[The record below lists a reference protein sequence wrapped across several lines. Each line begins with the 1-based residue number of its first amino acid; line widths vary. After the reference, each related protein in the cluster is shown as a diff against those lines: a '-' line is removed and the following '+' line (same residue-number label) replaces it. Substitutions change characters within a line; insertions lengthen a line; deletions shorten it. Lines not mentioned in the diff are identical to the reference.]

1 MNKHSQGL
9 IYGVLAYVLWG
20 VLPLYWKALSQASP
34 YEILANRGI
43 WALFFCIVILLYTK
57 QIKNTLL
64 ILKNSRTLWLLAVAS
79 GFLMIGWGV
88 YIWSVSENRIIE
100 SALGYYISPL
110 FSVAIGV
117 VTLGEKLRRLQWV
130 AVAFASIG
138 VVVLT
143 FNYGSLPW
151 IALAL
156 AGSWGLYSL
165 IKKHL
170 DLGSVETLSIETL
183 IFFLPCAIY
192 LGFLENK
199 GIAQLGHGVGI
210 SLLLFFGGVVTIVPL
225 LLFNSANTRLPL
237 STTGLLQYITPT
249 MVFFIGIFVNHE
261 DMSKG
266 KFIGF
271 IFIWVALIV
280 LGRDLVKSGG
290 ASDNRIA

>member
-9 IYGVLAYVLWG
+9 IYGVLAYLLWG
-20 VLPLYWKALSQASP
+20 VLPLYWKALNQASA

-57 QIKNTLL
+57 QIKNTFL
-64 ILKNSRTLWLLAVAS
+64 ILKNFQTLRLLAAAS
-79 GFLMIGWGV
+79 GFLMINWGV
-88 YIWSVSENRIIE
+88 YIWSVSENRVIE

-110 FSVAIGV
+110 VSVAIGV
-117 VTLGEKLRRLQWV
+117 VTLGEKLYRAQWI
-130 AVAFASIG
+130 AVACAGIG
-138 VVVLT
+138 VVILT

-165 IKKHL
+165 IKKQL
-170 DLGSVETLSIETL
+170 NLGSVETLSIETL
-183 IFFLPCAIY
+183 ISFLPCAIF
-192 LGFLENK
+192 LGVLENN
-199 GIAQLGHGVGI
+199 GSAHLGHGVVI
-210 SLLLFFGGVVTIVPL
+210 SLLLFCGGIVTIVPL
-225 LLFNSANTRLPL
+225 LLFNGATTRLPL
-237 STTGLLQYITPT
+237 STSGLLQYITPT

-271 IFIWVALIV
+271 IFIWIALVV
-280 LGRDLVKSGG
+280 LGKDLVKSGG
-290 ASDNRIA
+290 TSNNRVA